1 MTPGGICT
9 DCDNCS
15 WSHCRGR
22 VLNVGRKNRRHTNS
36 DKTGYTTLSCTDRK
50 SHNPLLALVRFFAL
64 LRSQTR
70 CPPEVGEDGEP
81 MQAPPDSYSS
91 ATSHDICE
99 KNSAKIPGA
108 FHLFFF
114 LTNPPNTIWRQPS
127 LSDTRVDKMEHFLSW
142 LSHSSSGI
150 GLKLITGW
158 ESFIQDY
165 VLLAVLLRQA
175 PTWWKVDYSY

>member
-114 LTNPPNTIWRQPS
+114 SQTPPTQS
-127 LSDTRVDKMEHFLSW
+127 GG
-142 LSHSSSGI
+142 SHH
-150 GLKLITGW
+150 LVTLGW
-158 ESFIQDY
+158 TKWNIFSADC
-165 VLLAVLLRQA
+165 
-175 PTWWKVDYSY
+175 PTHRAALG